1 MSYSS
6 FAAFYDKLQEADYE
20 KIGGYF
26 HSRLCANGAKSGIL
40 LDLACGTGTLSRHF
54 AGLGYDVIGAD
65 ISPEMLS
72 EAAKKP
78 CKNLQYLCQ
87 DMTGLDLFGTIDCC
101 VCALDSLNHLP
112 DKAAVKQAF
121 SRVSL
126 FMNKGGVF
134 VFDMNTL
141 YKHSE
146 ILSGNTFIYD
156 LEDIYCVWQNSYCEN
171 GKIDMMLDIFCRGD
185 YQSPESWNRHIIN
198 LSETAYSLAEIEEM
212 LTETGFGEIKICD
225 WLTDEPVNS
234 LSEKAVFTA
243 VKI

>member
-1 MSYSS
+1 MNYNN

-20 KIGGYF
+20 KIGAYF
-26 HSRLCANGAKSGIL
+26 HSRLCANGADSGIL
-40 LDLACGTGTLSRHF
+40 LDLACGTGTLSRYF
-54 AGLGYDVIGAD
+54 AGLNYDLIGAD

-78 CKNLQYLCQ
+78 CKNVQYLCQ
-87 DMTGLDLFGTIDCC
+87 NMTELDLFGTIDCC
-101 VCALDSLNHLP
+101 ICTLDSLNHLP
-112 DKAAVKQAF
+112 GKEALRQAF

-134 VFDMNTL
+134 VFDVNTL

-156 LEDIYCVWQNSYCEN
+156 LENLYCVWQNSFCED
-171 GKIDMMLDIFCRGD
+171 GKLDMTLDIFALYYDVWQR
-185 YQSPESWNRHIIN
+185 ETVN
-198 LSETAYSLAEIEEM
+198 LSEIAYPLAEIEEM
-212 LTETGFGEIKICD
+212 LTEAGFGDIKIYD
-225 WLTDEPVNS
+225 WLSDEPVNS
-234 LSEKAVFTA
+234 LSEKAVFSA